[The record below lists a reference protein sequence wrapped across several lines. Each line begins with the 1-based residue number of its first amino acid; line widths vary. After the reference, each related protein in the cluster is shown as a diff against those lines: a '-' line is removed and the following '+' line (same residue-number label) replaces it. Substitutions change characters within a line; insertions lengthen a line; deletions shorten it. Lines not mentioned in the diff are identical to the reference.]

1 MDTFT
6 QSPINKVRR
15 LPDRG
20 AYDRKTI
27 YEIIDAGLICHVGFV
42 QDGQAFVIPTL
53 HAREGER
60 LIFHGAPA
68 SRMMEHIQSGEPI
81 CVTITLVDGLVLARS
96 IFHHSI
102 NYRSAVLFGTGC
114 LLTDREEKM
123 AALKILSDKI
133 VPGRWEDARQPN
145 LKELNITQVVVM
157 QIESASA
164 KVRQGMPKDDDKD
177 YALPV
182 WAGVIPITQAFQ
194 AAQSDPLCATD
205 IPLPSYLDELIHTAS
220 IAESRQPQANPDQQA
235 AE

>member
-1 MDTFT
+1 MESFP
-6 QSPINKVRR
+6 QSRFNKVRR

-20 AYDRKTI
+20 AYDRNTI

-42 QDGQAFVIPTL
+42 HDGQVFVIPTL
-53 HAREGER
+53 HARDGER

-102 NYRSAVLFGTGC
+102 NYQSVVLFGTGS
-114 LLTDREEKM
+114 LLTDPQEKM

-145 LKELNITQVVVM
+145 AKELNATRVAVL

-182 WAGVIPITQAFQ
+182 WAGVIPMTQQFQ
-194 AAQSDPLCATD
+194 AAQRDPLCPTN
-205 IPLPSYLDELIHTAS
+205 IPLPSYLEDLINSSS
-220 IAESRQPQANPDQQA
+220 ITEGSHPQANPDQQA